1 MDATVLAAVLTFCS
15 TLASAYL
22 KDALP
27 TGGPMPL
34 PEDLCTRACAQLF
47 RMAASGSNS
56 ALTFHDLAVCFLFL
70 DMSAPCNFPCKH
82 ASEYIA
88 MPTFC
93 HFPKQ
98 NARRCADVALF
109 PCPTAGAAT
118 PLLFPFPFSAFPCAR
133 RSSAPRWP
141 SSVSPCPHDNVL
153 VLRPRPPLSLRV
165 VVVAPP
171 PAHPRARPEECRT
184 AATVHQAADT
194 EQQRQTQRQNQR
206 SRQQQD
212 ICRDRR
218 AIRHAIC
225 RTAATV
231 HHLNC

>member
-1 MDATVLAAVLTFCS
+1 
-15 TLASAYL
+15 
-22 KDALP
+22 
-27 TGGPMPL
+27 
-34 PEDLCTRACAQLF
+34 
-47 RMAASGSNS
+47 
-56 ALTFHDLAVCFLFL
+56 
-70 DMSAPCNFPCKH
+70 
-82 ASEYIA
+82 
-88 MPTFC
+88 MPTLC

-171 PAHPRARPEECRT
+171 PAHPRVRPEECRT

-206 SRQQQD
+206 SRPQQD

-231 HHLNC
+231 HHLTTALCSGPPGMTCKNLGQWQGVSLPFEMWRFCSHIALAKQRASTANILRSYSRSRQPCAKPM

>member
-1 MDATVLAAVLTFCS
+1 MRCLCF
-15 TLASAYL
+15 AYRNEL
-22 KDALP
+22 HKKHPVVRRYSSSQPRVMSSRRCVSFPRLP
-27 TGGPMPL
+27 FFRLPL
-34 PEDLCTRACAQLF
+34 P
-47 RMAASGSNS
+47 
-56 ALTFHDLAVCFLFL
+56 LT
-70 DMSAPCNFPCKH
+70 S
-82 ASEYIA
+82 
-88 MPTFC
+88 T
-93 HFPKQ
+93 
-98 NARRCADVALF
+98 
-109 PCPTAGAAT
+109 
-118 PLLFPFPFSAFPCAR
+118 R
-133 RSSAPRWP
+133 RSSAPSLLGGLPVR
-141 SSVSPCPHDNVL
+141 PHRLPRVL
-153 VLRPRPPLSLRV
+153 PLSLSLRV

-212 ICRDRR
+212 RCRDRR

>member
-1 MDATVLAAVLTFCS
+1 
-15 TLASAYL
+15 
-22 KDALP
+22 
-27 TGGPMPL
+27 
-34 PEDLCTRACAQLF
+34 
-47 RMAASGSNS
+47 
-56 ALTFHDLAVCFLFL
+56 
-70 DMSAPCNFPCKH
+70 MSAPCNFPCKH

-88 MPTFC
+88 MPMFC
-93 HFPKQ
+93 QFPKQ
-98 NARRCADVALF
+98 NARRFADVALF

-118 PLLFPFPFSAFPCAR
+118 PLLFPFPFSAFPGAR
-133 RSSAPRWP
+133 RPSAPRWP
-141 SSVSPCPHDNVL
+141 SSVPPCPHDNVL
-153 VLRPRPPLSLRV
+153 VLCPRPSLSLRV

-184 AATVHQAADT
+184 AATVHQAAAT

-212 ICRDRR
+212 RRRDRR